1 MREKI
6 LWNPQIKKY
15 YTVQREDASQIKPEL
30 KVEKE
35 KLKRLNLTGKVYG

>member
-1 MREKI
+1 MKSANKKI
-6 LWNPQIKKY
+6 LYCTK
-15 YTVQREDASQIKPEL
+15 RRCSSQIKPEL